1 MVDTVRLSDHR
12 RIHMK
17 DIEESKGGMDEM
29 VSPLTESEASYS
41 PLQLHFLRRLNRLL
55 RLRQEQSTELNG
67 EGVRLIDRAIYST
80 YCDACDVGAAAE
92 AQKLLRRLP
101 VPSRSHPRG

>member
-1 MVDTVRLSDHR
+1 
-12 RIHMK
+12 MK
-17 DIEESKGGMDEM
+17 DIEESRGGMDEM

-55 RLRQEQSTELNG
+55 RLRQDQGGELNG
-67 EGVRLIDRAIYST
+67 EGVRLIDHAIYST
-80 YCDACDVGAAAE
+80 YCDACDVGVAAE

-101 VPSRSHPRG
+101 VASRSRPHA

>member
-1 MVDTVRLSDHR
+1 MGPMLRQIQINR
-12 RIHMK
+12 G
-17 DIEESKGGMDEM
+17 KGGLWEGA
-29 VSPLTESEASYS
+29 SPLTESEASYS
-41 PLQLHFLRRLNRLL
+41 PLQLHFQRRLTRLL

-80 YCDACDVGAAAE
+80 YCDACDVGVAAE

-101 VPSRSHPRG
+101 VTSRSHPQS